1 MMLFDLSSLRLLP
14 PSILLTKSCRFAAIV
29 PVLTL
34 WLVMAVSLATSFT
47 ALAKETFSLAN
58 IQAER
63 RELEMASATD
73 KVDVIQ
79 DIDQRIADS
88 HNDQVRRA
96 SLYIVKANILQ
107 HHGLKAIEDNIAKA
121 LLLIDEQTQ
130 PELYLY
136 AMVVKSYGMYIYQ
149 NQAEQAAIVLEK
161 VQQHPA
167 LKNDLYVQVQ
177 GLSSLLEVYYKLKDF
192 NKIAKPLFQLARTLT
207 SKEIAPEYQG
217 FFKELD
223 AELAYH
229 SGLIG
234 DTNQAIAGYRKIITD
249 SKPKGQ
255 IENIAVANCNIAN
268 MYFLPLAEKIQYAKA
283 SLAAARNLSCSDAME
298 KLVLLDEVQQGNL
311 SNIAR
316 LSQFHSN
323 QQMPS
328 LNQRSAYYAGL
339 AYLKLNDLAGAQS
352 MANRM
357 TDTENWERY
366 DLLQKIY
373 EKQGNYR
380 DAFTASQRYHQL
392 RAQKDADA
400 RALMLSSYQTRLEM
414 AQEDTIAAEQAKQA
428 EQLQAAE
435 QKAEARLQLMLTVIA
450 AGVGITV
457 VLTLYLYRSR
467 QLQRKLQ
474 QLSDTDPLT
483 GLLNRRAFLRQ
494 AEHLKQLAERQQFP
508 LSVALIDLDF
518 FKQIN
523 DQYGHQAGDTVLCAF
538 AKAAN
543 STLRQTDLCG
553 RFGGE
558 EFILLT
564 TQQDTAAFAASLQR
578 LQQCFSELCL
588 QDKQLG
594 YAVSF
599 SAGITTVFEQ
609 NAGINQQIEDAIRQA
624 DEHLYRA
631 KASGRQQVCT
641 EDLCL
646 QLVSA

>member
-1 MMLFDLSSLRLLP
+1 MLLDVLSLRFFSPCLLIIN
-14 PSILLTKSCRFAAIV
+14 SRRLSAVI
-29 PVLTL
+29 PVVAL
-34 WLVMAVSLATSFT
+34 WLVFAISLVTPFSVF
-47 ALAKETFSLAN
+47 AKAPFSLAD

-63 RELEMASATD
+63 RELETASA
-73 KVDVIQ
+73 VDRVGLIQ
-79 DIDQRIADS
+79 DIDQRISDS
-88 HNDQVRRA
+88 QDDQVRRA
-96 SLYIVKANILQ
+96 ALYIFKANMLQ
-107 HHGLKAIEDNIAKA
+107 HQGLAAIEDNISKA

-136 AMVVKSYGMYIYQ
+136 AMVVKSYGMYMYQ
-149 NQAEQAAIVLEK
+149 NQSEQAALVLEK
-161 VQQHPA
+161 VLEHPA
-167 LKNDLYVQVQ
+167 LKNALFVQVI
-177 GLSSLLEVYYKLKDF
+177 GLSNLLEVYYRLKHF
-192 NKIAKPLFQLARTLT
+192 NKISKPLFQLARTLK
-207 SKEIAPEYQG
+207 SKEMAPEYQG
-217 FFKELD
+217 SFIDLD
-223 AELAYH
+223 VELAYH
-229 SGLIG
+229 SSLIG
-234 DTNQAIAGYRKIITD
+234 DTNQGIAIYKKMIAD
-249 SKPKGQ
+249 SKLKGQ

-268 MYFLPLAEKIQYAKA
+268 MYFLPLPEKIQYAKA
-283 SLAAARNLSCSDAME
+283 SLAAARNLSCSDVME
-298 KLVLLDEVQQGNL
+298 KLVLLDEVQRGNL
-311 SNIAR
+311 SNSAR

-323 QQMPS
+323 QQMPR

-339 AYLKLNDLAGAQS
+339 AYLQLDDLAGAQR

-357 TDTENWERY
+357 TDPENWERY
-366 DLLQKIY
+366 DLLQKMY

-380 DAFTASQRYHQL
+380 DAFTASQRFHQL
-392 RAQKDADA
+392 RAEKDADA

-494 AEHLKQLAERQQFP
+494 AEQLRQLADRQQFP
-508 LSVALIDLDF
+508 LFVALIDLDC

-523 DQYGHQAGDTVLCAF
+523 DQHGHQAGDNVLRAF

-543 STLRQTDLCG
+543 CTLRQTDLFG

-564 TQQDTAAFAASLQR
+564 TQQDTTAIASSLQR
-578 LQQCFSELCL
+578 LQQSFTELCL
-588 QDKQLG
+588 QDHQLG
-594 YAVSF
+594 FSVSF
-599 SAGITTVFEQ
+599 SAGIATVTEL
-609 NAGINQQIEDAIRQA
+609 NSKAQQALEEAIRLA
-624 DEHLYRA
+624 DEQLYRA
-631 KASGRQQVCT
+631 KANGRQQVCT
-641 EDLCL
+641 TDL
-646 QLVSA
+646 QSFAVGS

>member
-63 RELEMASATD
+63 RELEMASR
-73 KVDVIQ
+73 VDSLKITQ
-79 DIDQRIADS
+79 DIELRIADS
-88 HNDQVRRA
+88 DHDPVRRA
-96 SLYIVKANILQ
+96 ALYILKANLLQ
-107 HHGLKAIEDNIAKA
+107 HHGLASIEDNIAKA
-121 LLLIDEQTQ
+121 LSLIDEQTQ

-136 AMVVKSYGMYIYQ
+136 AMIIKSYGMYTYQ
-149 NQAEQAAIVLEK
+149 NQFEQAAIVLEK

-177 GLSSLLEVYYKLKDF
+177 GLSSLLEVYYKQKHF
-192 NKIAKPLFQLARTLT
+192 HKIAKPLFQLAKTLKST
-207 SKEIAPEYQG
+207 EMASEYEG
-217 FFKELD
+217 FFIELD
-223 AELAYH
+223 SELAYH
-229 SGLIG
+229 SSLIG
-234 DTNQAIAGYRKIITD
+234 DTNQAIATYRKMIAD
-249 SKPKGQ
+249 SKLKAQ
-255 IENIAVANCNIAN
+255 IVNIAGANCNIAN
-268 MYFLPLAEKIQYAKA
+268 MYFLPLAEKIKYAKA
-283 SLAAARNLSCSDAME
+283 SLAAARNLSCSDVME
-298 KLVLLDEVQQGNL
+298 KLVLLDEAQQGNL

-323 QQMPS
+323 QQMPR
-328 LNQRSAYYAGL
+328 LNERSAYYAGL
-339 AYLKLNDLAGAQS
+339 AYLQLNDLAGAQS

-599 SAGITTVFEQ
+599 SAGIATVFEQ

-624 DEHLYRA
+624 DEHLYSA
-631 KASGRQQVCT
+631 KANGRQQVCT

>member
-1 MMLFDLSSLRLLP
+1 MMWFDVSSVRFFSPCL
-14 PSILLTKSCRFAAIV
+14 LLTNRRRFSEIK
-29 PVLTL
+29 PVVAL
-34 WLVMAVSLATSFT
+34 WLVFAISLLSPFAV
-47 ALAKETFSLAN
+47 LAKEPFSLAE

-63 RELEMASATD
+63 RELETVSAAD
-73 KVDVIQ
+73 REGLIQ
-79 DIDQRIADS
+79 DIDQRITDS
-88 HNDQVRRA
+88 NDDHVRRA
-96 SLYIVKANILQ
+96 ALYILKANVLQ
-107 HHGLKAIEDNIAKA
+107 HHGLAVIEDNIAEA

-177 GLSSLLEVYYKLKDF
+177 GLSSLLEVYYELKDF
-192 NKIAKPLFQLARTLT
+192 NKIAKPLFQLARTLA
-207 SKEIAPEYQG
+207 SKEMAPEYQG

-229 SGLIG
+229 SALIG
-234 DTNQAIAGYRKIITD
+234 DSKKAIASYRKIITD
-249 SKPKGQ
+249 SKLKGQ
-255 IENIAVANCNIAN
+255 TENIAVANCNIAN
-268 MYFLPLAEKIQYAKA
+268 IYFLPLAEKIQYAKA
-283 SLAAARNLSCSDAME
+283 SLAAARNLPCSDLME
-298 KLVLLDEVQQGNL
+298 KLVLLDEIQQGNF
-311 SNIAR
+311 SNRDR

-523 DQYGHQAGDTVLCAF
+523 DQYGHQAGDTVLRAF

-578 LQQCFSELCL
+578 LQQCFAELCV
-588 QDKQLG
+588 QDNQLG
-594 YAVSF
+594 FAVSF
-599 SAGITTVFEQ
+599 SAGIATVLEQ
-609 NAGINQQIEDAIRQA
+609 STGWNQDIEEAIRQA
-624 DEHLYRA
+624 DEQLYRA
-631 KASGRQQVCT
+631 KANGRQQVCT

>member
-1 MMLFDLSSLRLLP
+1 MMLFDVSCLRFFHP
-14 PSILLTKSCRFAAIV
+14 VRCTKPRRFSEIV
-29 PVLTL
+29 PVLAL
-34 WLVMAVSLATSFT
+34 WLVVAISSVTPFAV
-47 ALAKETFSLAN
+47 LAKEPFSLAD

-63 RELEMASATD
+63 RELWMGSATD
-73 KVDVIQ
+73 KESVIQ

-88 HNDQVRRA
+88 YDDQVRRA
-96 SLYIVKANILQ
+96 ALFIIKANLLQ
-107 HHGLKAIEDNIAKA
+107 HHGMAAIEENIDKA

-136 AMVVKSYGMYIYQ
+136 AMVVKSYGMYMYQ
-149 NQAEQAAIVLEK
+149 NQAEEAAIVLEK

-177 GLSSLLEVYYKLKDF
+177 GLSSLLEVYYRLNHF
-192 NKIAKPLFQLARTLT
+192 NKISKPLFQLAKALT
-207 SKEIAPEYQG
+207 SKEMSPEYQG
-217 FFKELD
+217 FFRELD

-229 SGLIG
+229 SSLIG
-234 DTNQAIAGYRKIITD
+234 DKHQAIAIYKKMNTE
-249 SKPKGQ
+249 SKVKGQ
-255 IENIAVANCNIAN
+255 IDNIGIVNCNIAN
-268 MYFLPLAEKIQYAKA
+268 MHFLPLAEKIQYAKA
-283 SLAAARNLSCSDAME
+283 SLAAARNLSCSDVME
-298 KLVLLDEVQQGNL
+298 KLVLLDEIQQGNL

-316 LSQFHSN
+316 LSEFNSN
-323 QQMPS
+323 QQMPR
-328 LNQRSAYYAGL
+328 LNERSAYYAGL
-339 AYLKLNDLAGAQS
+339 AYLQLNDLAGAQS

-414 AQEDTIAAEQAKQA
+414 AQEETIAAEQAKQA
-428 EQLQAAE
+428 EQLHAAE
-435 QKAEARLQLMLTVIA
+435 QKSESRLQLMLTVIV
-450 AGVGITV
+450 AGVGITI

-467 QLQRKLQ
+467 QLQHKLQ

-494 AEHLKQLAERQQFP
+494 AEQLKQLAERQQFP
-508 LSVALIDLDF
+508 LFVALIDLDF
-518 FKQIN
+518 FKKIN
-523 DQYGHQAGDTVLCAF
+523 DKYGHQAGDSVLRAF
-538 AKAAN
+538 AQAAN

-578 LQQCFSELCL
+578 LQQCFTELCV
-588 QDKQLG
+588 QDNQLG
-594 YAVSF
+594 FAVSF
-599 SAGITTVFEQ
+599 SAGIATVLEQ
-609 NAGINQQIEDAIRQA
+609 STGWNQDIEEAIRLA
-624 DEHLYRA
+624 DEQLYRA
-631 KASGRQQVCT
+631 KANGRKQVCS
-641 EDLCL
+641 E
-646 QLVSA
+646 QLSMQFITT

>member
-1 MMLFDLSSLRLLP
+1 MMLFDVSYLRFFHP
-14 PSILLTKSCRFAAIV
+14 VRCTKHRHFSEIV
-29 PVLTL
+29 PVLVL
-34 WLVMAVSLATSFT
+34 WLVVAISSVTSF
-47 ALAKETFSLAN
+47 AVLAKEPFSLAD

-63 RELEMASATD
+63 RELEMASTLD

-88 HNDQVRRA
+88 HEDQVRRA
-96 SLYIVKANILQ
+96 ALYIVKANVLQ
-107 HHGLKAIEDNIAKA
+107 HNGLKAIEDNVTKA

-136 AMVVKSYGMYIYQ
+136 AMVVKSYGMYVYQ

-177 GLSSLLEVYYKLKDF
+177 SLSNLLEVYYLLKDF

-207 SKEIAPEYQG
+207 SKEMAPEYQG

-229 SGLIG
+229 SSLIG
-234 DTNQAIAGYRKIITD
+234 DTNQAIASYRKVIAESKLRGQTD
-249 SKPKGQ
+249 
-255 IENIAVANCNIAN
+255 NIAIVNCNIAN

-283 SLAAARNLSCSDAME
+283 SLAAARNLPCSDLME
-298 KLVLLDEVQQGNL
+298 KLVLLDEIQQGNL

-316 LSQFHSN
+316 LSEFNSN
-323 QQMPS
+323 QQMPR
-328 LNQRSAYYAGL
+328 LNELSAYYAGL
-339 AYLKLNDLAGAQS
+339 AYLQLDDLVGAQS
-352 MANRM
+352 MANRI
-357 TDTENWERY
+357 TDIKSWERY

-380 DAFTASQRYHQL
+380 DALTASQRFHQL
-392 RAQKDADA
+392 RAEKDADA

-414 AQEDTIAAEQAKQA
+414 AQKDTIAAEQAKQA

-450 AGVGITV
+450 AGFGITV

-483 GLLNRRAFLRQ
+483 GLLNRRAFLRH
-494 AEHLKQLAERQQFP
+494 AEQLKLLAERQQFP

-523 DQYGHQAGDTVLCAF
+523 DQYGHQAGDTVLRAF
-538 AKAAN
+538 AQAAN

-564 TQQDTAAFAASLQR
+564 TQQDTAAFTASLQR
-578 LQQCFSELCL
+578 LQQCFAELCV
-588 QDKQLG
+588 QDNQLG
-594 YAVSF
+594 FAVSF
-599 SAGITTVFEQ
+599 SAGIATVLEHSTEW
-609 NAGINQQIEDAIRQA
+609 NQDIEEAIRQA
-624 DEHLYRA
+624 DEQLYRA
-631 KASGRQQVCT
+631 KSNGRQQVCT

>member
-1 MMLFDLSSLRLLP
+1 MKLFEVSSLRLLSP
-14 PSILLTKSCRFAAIV
+14 CLFTSCRRFSEIV
-29 PVLTL
+29 LVVAL
-34 WLVMAVSLATSFT
+34 WLVVSISLVTSFA
-47 ALAKETFSLAN
+47 ALANRPFSLAE

-63 RELEMASATD
+63 RELETVSAAD
-73 KVDVIQ
+73 REGLIQ
-79 DIDQRIADS
+79 DIDQRITDS
-88 HNDQVRRA
+88 NDDHVRRA
-96 SLYIVKANILQ
+96 ALYILKANVLQ
-107 HHGLKAIEDNIAKA
+107 HHGLAVIEDNIAEA

-136 AMVVKSYGMYIYQ
+136 AMVVKSYGMYMYQ
-149 NQAEQAAIVLEK
+149 NQAEQAAIILEK

-177 GLSSLLEVYYKLKDF
+177 SLSNLLEVYYELKDF
-192 NKIAKPLFQLARTLT
+192 NNIAKPLFQLARTLA
-207 SKEIAPEYQG
+207 SKEMAPEYQG

-229 SGLIG
+229 SSLMG
-234 DTNQAIAGYRKIITD
+234 DTGQAIAIYKKLITK
-249 SKPKGQ
+249 SKLMGQ
-255 IENIAVANCNIAN
+255 TENIAIINCNMAN
-268 MYFLPLAEKIQYAKA
+268 MYFLPLAEKILYAKA
-283 SLAAARNLSCSDAME
+283 SLAAARNLPCSDLME
-298 KLVLLDEVQQGNL
+298 KLVLLDEIQQGNF
-311 SNIAR
+311 SNRDR

-323 QQMPS
+323 QQMPG

-339 AYLKLNDLAGAQS
+339 AYLQLDDLAGAQR
-352 MANRM
+352 MVNRM
-357 TDTENWERY
+357 TDPKNWERY

-380 DAFTASQRYHQL
+380 DAFTASQRFHQL
-392 RAQKDADA
+392 RAEKDADA

-414 AQEDTIAAEQAKQA
+414 AQEDTIAAEQTKQA

-450 AGVGITV
+450 AGIGITV

-494 AEHLKQLAERQQFP
+494 AEQLKLVAERQQFP
-508 LSVALIDLDF
+508 LSLALIDLDF

-523 DQYGHQAGDTVLCAF
+523 DQYGHQAGDAVLRAF
-538 AKAAN
+538 ADAAKV
-543 STLRQTDLCG
+543 TLRQTDIIG

-558 EFILLT
+558 EFILVS
-564 TQQDTAAFAASLQR
+564 TQQDSATFAALLQR
-578 LQQCFSELCL
+578 LQQSFVQRCQQHS
-588 QDKQLG
+588 QLG
-594 YAVSF
+594 FDVNF
-599 SAGITTVFEQ
+599 SAGIASITQ
-609 NAGINQQIEDAIRQA
+609 SNAIDNKTIEDAIRLA
-624 DEHLYRA
+624 DEQLYRA
-631 KASGRQQVCT
+631 KANGRKQVCS
-641 EDLCL
+641 EDLGF